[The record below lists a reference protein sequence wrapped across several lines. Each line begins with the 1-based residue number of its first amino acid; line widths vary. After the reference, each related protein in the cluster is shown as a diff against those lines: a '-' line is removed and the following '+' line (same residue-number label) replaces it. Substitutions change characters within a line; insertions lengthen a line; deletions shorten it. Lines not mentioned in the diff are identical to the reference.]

1 MNSKNGKMKVSPGWP
16 AALTKTSTVSP
27 SAEKYDS
34 TTEAISYSGATRLRI
49 TTASSTAMTA
59 MAIGMTVRRS
69 LSDSWATS
77 YVNAACPVTPYADAP
92 ASRAARPAS
101 ARMAGTAS
109 SAAVV
114 AGPPAASEVANEIVY
129 PSALTYDPLAR

>member
-1 MNSKNGKMKVSPGWP
+1 MNSKNGRMKVSPGWP
-16 AALTKTSTVSP
+16 AALMNTSTVSP

-34 TTEAISYSGATRLRI
+34 TTEAIRYSGATRLRI

-77 YVNAACPVTPYADAP
+77 
-92 ASRAARPAS
+92 
-101 ARMAGTAS
+101 
-109 SAAVV
+109 
-114 AGPPAASEVANEIVY
+114 
-129 PSALTYDPLAR
+129 